1 MAAADETGPRAAGD
15 IQKAISRRVVGLH
28 KEFYGKGPEKAK
40 TYYADDMVVVLMRG
54 GFSKVEETLFAEGH
68 GDAVIRQ
75 RMEFQEVMIDRFSE
89 VIQDETGRSVVA
101 FMSGSHQDPD
111 ILCEVFILDTS
122 DLVTDAVD
130 DTTADAGPDA

>member
-1 MAAADETGPRAAGD
+1 M
-15 IQKAISRRVVGLH
+15 H
-28 KEFYGKGPEKAK
+28 KDYYGKGPEKAK

-89 VIQDETGRSVVA
+89 VIRSETGRTVVA

-111 ILCEVFILDTS
+111 ILCEVFILHTS
-122 DLVTDAVD
+122 DLVTDAAD
-130 DTTADAGPDA
+130 DTSADAGPDG